1 MKPYFFRRWSIAL
14 TLMLGVLFSA
24 CAQPGASTQALSNP
38 VEIKLAILPILETL
52 PLYVA
57 EQEGLFE
64 ANNLKV
70 ELIPVASAPERD
82 QIIAAGKADGMIN
95 EALSTALYN
104 KEGARVQI
112 VRYARTATPDQALFR
127 ILSAKNSGITSVEGL
142 KDVEIGVSEG
152 TIIEYLTDRL
162 LQAEGLTSEE
172 IEMIAVPKIPDRLSL
187 LGSGELKAAMLPEP
201 LSSLAVQQGANV
213 VLDDTK
219 HPEFSY
225 SVFTFRKD
233 FIDDNP
239 QAVSGFLAAIE
250 EAVALINAEP
260 QKWSSLLSDQQL
272 VPESLAGSF
281 EVPLFATAGVPTR
294 AQWDDVLAWAKERNL
309 LPGDVAYQDS
319 VSDTY
324 LP

>member
-1 MKPYFFRRWSIAL
+1 MTTQIIRRSLIASIL
-14 TLMLGVLFSA
+14 TLCVLFSA
-24 CAQPGASTQALSNP
+24 CAPASAPEQAPSSP

-52 PLYVA
+52 PIYVA

-64 ANNLKV
+64 ANNLEV

-95 EALSTALYN
+95 EALSTALNN
-104 KEGARVQI
+104 KEGVQVQI
-112 VRYARTATPDQALFR
+112 VRYARVATPDQALFR
-127 ILSAKNSGITSVEGL
+127 ILSAKNSGITTVESL
-142 KDVEIGVSEG
+142 KGVEIGVSEG

-172 IEMIAVPKIPDRLSL
+172 IEMVAVPKIPDRMSL
-187 LGSGELKAAMLPEP
+187 LGNGELKAAMLPEP

-239 QAVSGFLAAIE
+239 QAMSGFLSAIE
-250 EAVALINAEP
+250 EAVELINADP

-272 VPESLAGSF
+272 VPQPLVGTF
-281 EVPLFATAGVPTR
+281 EVPMFATAGVPTQ
-294 AQWDDVLAWAKERNL
+294 AQWDDVLAWAEEQGL
-309 LPGDVAYQDS
+309 LSGDVAYQDS
-319 VSDTY
+319 VTDAY